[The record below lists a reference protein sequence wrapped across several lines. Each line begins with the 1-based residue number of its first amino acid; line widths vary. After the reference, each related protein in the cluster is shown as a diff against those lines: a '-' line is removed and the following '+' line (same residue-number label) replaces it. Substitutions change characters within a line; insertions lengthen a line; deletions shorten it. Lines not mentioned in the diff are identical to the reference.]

1 MVLVQ
6 SKLKDKNKER
16 EREEKVESRQII
28 KVREQIE

>member
-16 EREEKVESRQII
+16 EREKKVESRQII

>member
-16 EREEKVESRQII
+16 EREKKVESRQII
-28 KVREQIE
+28 KVKEQIE